1 MSAPSSGFK
10 SYFFSCGRAMFGV
23 AAFFWVYGLVI
34 SIWISWVAG
43 SRHMTSQHDRATLE
57 GMVIGVRQ
65 VVGFSLNQDNSIN
78 LESSG
83 SAISQ
88 LLASLGPFIVLMWL
102 VATAAGLLGL
112 FVANRFHAVL
122 TLICSALSIGGILA
136 LSDEFSLPRWV
147 SLATAVLVALVALP
161 MYVVVR
167 RLSVKAESYLN
178 QSVRKAV
185 LGSSSSVGTA
195 SKKTP

>member
-1 MSAPSSGFK
+1 ML
-10 SYFFSCGRAMFGV
+10 GV

-88 LLASLGPFIVLMWL
+88 LLASLGPFIVLIWL
-102 VATAAGLLGL
+102 VATAAGLFGL

-185 LGSSSSVGTA
+185 LGGSSSVNTA
-195 SKKTP
+195 SKKRP

>member
-1 MSAPSSGFK
+1 MSAPSAGFK

-83 SAISQ
+83 VAISQ
-88 LLASLGPFIVLMWL
+88 LLASLGPFIVLIWL
-102 VATAAGLLGL
+102 VATAAGLFGLWVRAWASGL
-112 FVANRFHAVL
+112 FGHGPERHWTCIGLVL
-122 TLICSALSIGGILA
+122 DLYWTCA
-136 LSDEFSLPRWV
+136 
-147 SLATAVLVALVALP
+147 
-161 MYVVVR
+161 
-167 RLSVKAESYLN
+167 RLT
-178 QSVRKAV
+178 R
-185 LGSSSSVGTA
+185 
-195 SKKTP
+195 